1 MPLVVFCS
9 VLLAIMWLVG
19 GIMARQW
26 MESVR
31 EKNMQARRQRELG
44 RLREEL
50 RRSLVEHSQGRRS
63 TLTDHLEAHELSS
76 EQE

>member
-31 EKNMQARRQRELG
+31 EKNM
-44 RLREEL
+44 
-50 RRSLVEHSQGRRS
+50 
-63 TLTDHLEAHELSS
+63 
-76 EQE
+76 